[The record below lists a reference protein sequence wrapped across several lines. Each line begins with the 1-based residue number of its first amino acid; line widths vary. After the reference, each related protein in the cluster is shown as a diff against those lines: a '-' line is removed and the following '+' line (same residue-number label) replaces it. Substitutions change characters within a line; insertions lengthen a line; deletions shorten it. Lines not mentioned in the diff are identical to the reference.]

1 MGYKIY
7 CYVIFYGYANFCIA
21 FKLYFGEGG
30 GTASGKESQNAW
42 FR

>member
-7 CYVIFYGYANFCIA
+7 CYVTFYGYANFSIA
-21 FKLYFGEGG
+21 FKLNFGGG
-30 GTASGKESQNAW
+30 GTASEEESQNAW